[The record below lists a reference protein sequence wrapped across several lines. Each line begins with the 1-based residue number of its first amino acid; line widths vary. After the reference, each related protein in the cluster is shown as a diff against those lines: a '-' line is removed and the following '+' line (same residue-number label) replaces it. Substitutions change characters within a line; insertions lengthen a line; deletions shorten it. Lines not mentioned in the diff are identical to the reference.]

1 MKRKILF
8 FLLSALLFWRP
19 VPCLAEDA
27 PAGPQQLAEVVAQ
40 ALASNPELRAD
51 EARWDTYV
59 QQARQAGSLEDPM
72 IMLRA
77 QNLLIREP
85 LAFNR
90 DVMTA
95 KVIGVSQEVPF
106 FGKRALQR
114 EVARQGAEAARWVV
128 EERKIELTR
137 MVKETWY
144 RLLFVDRSLEIVE
157 KNITVLDDLNRLS
170 ETLYSVGKGL
180 QQDVLKAQVERSRM
194 EEMRIS
200 LAQQRRSLEAALN
213 NLRFQPAS
221 LPITP
226 ASPLEMTVVPLDAAA
241 LEEIAIRSRPRLK
254 GIDAQEQRAVAARQ
268 LAEKD
273 FFPDVTFTLEYM
285 QRDEAMDEPG
295 YDMYAA
301 GVTFKLPV
309 QHDRRHAMAA
319 EAGAEVRMAQAERD
333 MTVNQIRQGIA
344 DALARLE
351 RTERLASLYL
361 QGIIPQADQTL
372 EAAVASYGAGKA
384 DFMTVLDSRTA
395 LFNLERE
402 YIEAVADHQM
412 QLAVLEAVIGAPL
425 PSGPET
431 RDLP

>member
-1 MKRKILF
+1 MKPKKI
-8 FLLSALLFWRP
+8 FLLLIVLLLFRP
-19 VPCLAEDA
+19 PISGADDA
-27 PAGPQQLAEVVAQ
+27 PPDRQQLAEVVAE
-40 ALASNPELRAD
+40 ALANNPELRAD
-51 EARWDTYV
+51 EARWDTFV
-59 QQARQAGSLEDPM
+59 QQARQAGVLEDPM

-77 QNLLIREP
+77 QNLLIRDP
-85 LAFNR
+85 VAFNR

-144 RLLFVDRSLEIVE
+144 QLLFVDQSLEIVG

-170 ETLYSVGKGL
+170 ETLYSVGQGL

-200 LAQQRRSLEAALN
+200 LAQQRRSLEAVLN
-213 NLRFQPAS
+213 NLRFKPAATK
-221 LPITP
+221 ITP
-226 ASPLEMTVVPLDAAA
+226 ASPLELTVVPLDAAA

-254 GIDAQEQRAVAARQ
+254 GIDASEQRAAAARQ
-268 LAEKD
+268 LAERD
-273 FFPDVTFTLEYM
+273 FYPDFTFTLEYM
-285 QRDEAMDEPG
+285 QRDSAMEEPG

-309 QHDRRHAMAA
+309 QHDRRHAMTA

-333 MTVNQIRQGIA
+333 MTINQIRQGIA

-351 RTERLASLYL
+351 RTERLADLYT
-361 QGIIPQADQTL
+361 QGIIPQADQAL
-372 EAAVASYGAGKA
+372 EAAMAAYGAGKA
-384 DFMTVLDSRTA
+384 DFMTVLDSRAA

-402 YIEAVADHQM
+402 YTEAIADHQM
-412 QLAVLEAVIGAPL
+412 QLAVLESVIGTTL